1 MELVPVS
8 CRIPGLLTKIG
19 KDQQWLA
26 DKTGLTKQRISDI
39 VRMRSNNIKIQ
50 TAAIIAHY
58 LKCTI
63 NDLFVWEW
71 RTAE

>member
-1 MELVPVS
+1 MELIPVS
-8 CRIPGLLTKIG
+8 CRIPELLKRIG
-19 KDQQWLA
+19 QNQQWLA
-26 DKTGLTKQRISDI
+26 DKTGLSKQRISDI
-39 VRMRSNNIKIQ
+39 VRMRTDNITIQ

-71 RTAE
+71 R

>member
-8 CRIPGLLTKIG
+8 CRIPVLLKKIG

-26 DKTGLTKQRISDI
+26 DKTELSKQRISDI
-39 VRMRSNNIKIQ
+39 VRMRTDNITIIP
-50 TAAIIAHY
+50 AATIAHY
-58 LKCTI
+58 LNCTI

-71 RTAE
+71 R